1 MFLFPA
7 GGELFASFFL
17 TRKPLVLFVGIVM
30 VLLSAIGAV
39 NRFRSRQQENPDDNA
54 ENDKRNLHAICF
66 LAFGMTLLW
75 AGILLSQVQYDWLPA
90 FRLPK

>member
-1 MFLFPA
+1 MLLFPA
-7 GGELFASFFL
+7 GGEMFASFFL
-17 TRKPLVLFVGIVM
+17 TRKPLVLVVGIVM

-39 NRFRSRQQENPDDNA
+39 NRFRSRQKENPDDNP
-54 ENDKRNLHAICF
+54 ENDKRNLHALCH

-75 AGILLSQVQYDWLPA
+75 AGILLNQYQCDWLPA